1 MYFKNQ
7 AGKQNYPTQVF
18 PYSFLEFPTLQ
29 DAIRSLQHNDKGPL
43 IYTSV
48 LYLYIFVILASNP
61 GIAM

>member
-7 AGKQNYPTQVF
+7 ADTQNNPTPVF
-18 PYSFLEFPTLQ
+18 PYSFLEFPSLQ
-29 DAIRSLQHNDKGPL
+29 DVIRNLQHDAKGPL

-48 LYLYIFVILASNP
+48 LYLYIFVILAFNP